1 MQYLSEKEISIQVK
15 KGGGVYD
22 RITIS
27 GTDHCCT
34 VTVKED
40 NDRGGE
46 CVFKE
51 ILKYVIMK

>member
-34 VTVKED
+34 VTEKED
-40 NDRGGE
+40 NDRE
-46 CVFKE
+46 VSAC
-51 ILKYVIMK
+51 LKKY